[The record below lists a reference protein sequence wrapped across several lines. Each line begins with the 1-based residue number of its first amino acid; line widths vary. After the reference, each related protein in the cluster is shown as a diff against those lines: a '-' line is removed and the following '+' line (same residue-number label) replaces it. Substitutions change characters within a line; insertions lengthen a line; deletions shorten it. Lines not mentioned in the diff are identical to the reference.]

1 MLNLSSKLRRDLLG
15 YYFTNPSASH
25 YLRELAGI
33 LNADP
38 ANLSRELRRLE
49 HEGLFISDHKG
60 NQKHFRLN
68 RGYPLYVEIRG
79 IVAKT
84 IGAIGKLKAALGR
97 IVGIEDAQLYG
108 SFARNQQD
116 QASDIDILI
125 IGKPEMA
132 DLEEALRTLERHLRR
147 EINYTLLTRD
157 ELESR
162 LKKNDAFITNVWQD
176 ERINLL
182 VP

>member
-1 MLNLSSKLRRDLLG
+1 MLNLASKLRRDLLG

-38 ANLSRELRRLE
+38 ANLSRELMRLE
-49 HEGLFISDHKG
+49 RIGLFASERRG

-68 RGYPLYVEIRG
+68 KQYPLYDEVRR

-84 IGAIGKLKAALGR
+84 IGVKNQLRTALSRIG
-97 IVGIEDAQLYG
+97 GIEEAYLYG
-108 SFARNQQD
+108 SFAKD
-116 QASDIDILI
+116 QADQARDIDVMIV
-125 IGKPEMA
+125 GEPKTGE
-132 DLEEALRTLERHLRR
+132 LEESLRALERRLRR
-147 EINYTLLTRD
+147 EINYTLLCRE

-162 LKKNDAFITNVWQD
+162 LKKRDPFITDVWEN
-176 ERINLL
+176 ERIDLL
-182 VP
+182 SQ